1 MNLWDILTAKDTQ
14 HIFFLACQKKSF
26 FSCDVFCEMGY
37 LPSKIDKFNSL
48 FLSKCS
54 AHIFSYIF
62 SSARPPK
69 MNLEED
75 TSVQIGGFEQSS
87 LCGLY
92 LCKKMLIFTNKKGK
106 MRNQSTNYL
115 LTRGTHKLGVQL
127 MKRIRKQI
135 FLTKKTTHWNVRYW
149 AMTFLKKALFDVKQM
164 S

>member
-1 MNLWDILTAKDTQ
+1 
-14 HIFFLACQKKSF
+14 
-26 FSCDVFCEMGY
+26 MGY

-87 LCGLY
+87 LYGLY
-92 LCKKMLIFTNKKGK
+92 LCNKMLIFTNKKGK

-135 FLTKKTTHWNVRYW
+135 FLTKKTTH
-149 AMTFLKKALFDVKQM
+149 
-164 S
+164 